1 MKEKIQRFLLERV
14 EPALYKQRVA
24 ADSET
29 AQRRLDEGRHGSLAD
44 LVAQYETGL
53 EEGDEV
59 RQAYAAEMMNTLDE
73 MRRKGKTPNVFED
86 YKFVED
92 YTSRDREE
100 DAIRMEIKKAIVN
113 EAKKGP
119 LQKAVRA
126 AGSDYGTGIIMGS
139 GMTAGAAG
147 LIAIMQ
153 ALQGAQDNQERR
165 EYPLQ

>member
-44 LVAQYETGL
+44 LVAQYNAPES
-53 EEGDEV
+53 EQ
-59 RQAYAAEMMNTLDE
+59 QAYAAEMMNTLDE

>member
-24 ADSET
+24 ADSKT

-44 LVAQYETGL
+44 LVAQYNAPES
-53 EEGDEV
+53 EQ
-59 RQAYAAEMMNTLDE
+59 QAYAAEMMNTLDE

>member
-44 LVAQYETGL
+44 LVAQYNAPES
-53 EEGDEV
+53 EQ
-59 RQAYAAEMMNTLDE
+59 QAYAAEMMNTLDE

-165 EYPLQ
+165 DYPLQ

>member
-44 LVAQYETGL
+44 LVAQYNAPES
-53 EEGDEV
+53 EQ
-59 RQAYAAEMMNTLDE
+59 QAYAAEMMNTLDE

-119 LQKAVRA
+119 LQKAARA
-126 AGSDYGTGIIMGS
+126 AGSDYGTGVIMGS

>member
-24 ADSET
+24 ADSKT

-44 LVAQYETGL
+44 LVAQYETGYPEGS
-53 EEGDEV
+53 EET
-59 RQAYAAEMMNTLDE
+59 RQAYAAELMNTFDE
-73 MRRKGKTPNVFED
+73 MRRKGKTPNVLED
-86 YKFVED
+86 YKFNM
-92 YTSRDREE
+92 SRDREE

-165 EYPLQ
+165 DYPLQ

>member
-1 MKEKIQRFLLERV
+1 MKEKIQRFLLERL

-24 ADSET
+24 ADSKT

-59 RQAYAAEMMNTLDE
+59 RQAYAAEMMNTFDE
-73 MRRKGKTPNVFED
+73 MRRKGKTPNVLED
-86 YKFVED
+86 YKFN
-92 YTSRDREE
+92 TSRDMEE

-126 AGSDYGTGIIMGS
+126 AGSDYGTGVIMGS

-165 EYPLQ
+165 DYPLQ

>member
-1 MKEKIQRFLLERV
+1 MKEKIQRFLLERL

-24 ADSET
+24 ADSKT

-59 RQAYAAEMMNTLDE
+59 RQAYAAEMMNTFDE
-73 MRRKGKTPNVFED
+73 MRRKGKTPNVLED
-86 YKFVED
+86 YKFN
-92 YTSRDREE
+92 TSRDMEE

-126 AGSDYGTGIIMGS
+126 AGSDYGTGVIMGS

>member
-1 MKEKIQRFLLERV
+1 
-14 EPALYKQRVA
+14 
-24 ADSET
+24 
-29 AQRRLDEGRHGSLAD
+29 
-44 LVAQYETGL
+44 
-53 EEGDEV
+53 
-59 RQAYAAEMMNTLDE
+59 
-73 MRRKGKTPNVFED
+73 
-86 YKFVED
+86 
-92 YTSRDREE
+92 
-100 DAIRMEIKKAIVN
+100 MEIKKAIVN

>member
-44 LVAQYETGL
+44 LVAQYNAPES
-53 EEGDEV
+53 EQ
-59 RQAYAAEMMNTLDE
+59 QAYAAEMMNTLDE

-92 YTSRDREE
+92 YTSRDRK
-100 DAIRMEIKKAIVN
+100 RMLSAWK
-113 EAKKGP
+113 
-119 LQKAVRA
+119 L
-126 AGSDYGTGIIMGS
+126 
-139 GMTAGAAG
+139 
-147 LIAIMQ
+147 
-153 ALQGAQDNQERR
+153 RR
-165 EYPLQ
+165 RS

>member
-1 MKEKIQRFLLERV
+1 MKEKIQRFFLERV

-24 ADSET
+24 ADSKT

-44 LVAQYETGL
+44 LVAQYNAPES
-53 EEGDEV
+53 EQ
-59 RQAYAAEMMNTLDE
+59 QAYAAEMMNTFDE
-73 MRRKGKTPNVFED
+73 MRRKGKTPNVLED
-86 YKFVED
+86 YRFYED
-92 YTSRDREE
+92 YNSRDKEE
-100 DAIRMEIKKAIVN
+100 EAIRMEIKKAIVN

-119 LQKAVRA
+119 LQKAARA
-126 AGSDYGTGIIMGS
+126 AGSDYGTGVIMGS

-165 EYPLQ
+165 DYPLQ

>member
-1 MKEKIQRFLLERV
+1 MKDKIQRLLLEKL

-24 ADSET
+24 ADSKT
-29 AQRRLDEGRHGSLAD
+29 AQNRLNEGRHGSLAD
-44 LVAQYETGL
+44 LVAQYNAPQ
-53 EEGDEV
+53 EV
-59 RQAYAAEMMNTLDE
+59 QQAYAAEMMNTFDDL
-73 MRRKGKTPNVFED
+73 RRKGRTPNVLED
-86 YKFVED
+86 YKFNP
-92 YTSRDREE
+92 SRDMEE

-126 AGSDYGTGIIMGS
+126 MGSDVGTGVIMGS

-153 ALQGAQDNQERR
+153 SLQSAQDNQQRR
-165 EYPLQ
+165 DYPLQ

>member
-1 MKEKIQRFLLERV
+1 MKEKIQRFFLERV

-24 ADSET
+24 ADSKT

-44 LVAQYETGL
+44 LVAQYNAPES
-53 EEGDEV
+53 EQ
-59 RQAYAAEMMNTLDE
+59 QAYAAEMMNTFDE
-73 MRRKGKTPNVFED
+73 MRRKGKTPNVLED
-86 YKFVED
+86 YKFN
-92 YTSRDREE
+92 TSRDMEE

-126 AGSDYGTGIIMGS
+126 AGSDYGTGVIMGS